1 MGKASRRKG
10 ADKKTARAARVPF
23 APRPFEGLPGET
35 GWVAMREILPAAT
48 ARLTF
53 SYDGGEHTARVAT
66 VLPLAWAGL
75 HRTDGERF
83 IATQSGAGSGDLSR
97 DLAAALIA
105 TVDTEP
111 GQPVVKTPPVTAETP
126 RLQDLLTGDAPEI
139 ELHDGFDFW
148 IEQDELDEAT
158 AASLEQA
165 NSAVTPTVP
174 LPSVQSA
181 YWCRIGERTYVRWVL
196 PHDEDEAT
204 AALARLHAAGNDALM
219 RGPREVSEER
229 SGGEL
234 RGVSEAGRLLGAFRT
249 CGLLVPVWEVDAAA
263 EPASYDGGMGELST
277 RFTEALESVR
287 SGDPLTDA
295 ERRARAGLVS
305 RQITIR

>member
-10 ADKKTARAARVPF
+10 ADKKSARASRVPF
-23 APRPFEGLPGET
+23 AARPFEGLPGET

-48 ARLTF
+48 ARISF
-53 SYDGGEHTARVAT
+53 SYDGAEHSATVAT

-83 IATQSGAGSGDLSR
+83 VATQSGAGSGDLSR
-97 DLAAALIA
+97 DLAAALLA

-111 GQPVVKTPPVTAETP
+111 GQPVVKTPTVTAETP
-126 RLQDLLTGDAPEI
+126 RLQDLLTGDAPELQ
-139 ELHDGFDFW
+139 LHDGFDFW

-165 NSAVTPTVP
+165 NAAVTPTVP
-174 LPSVQSA
+174 LSSAQSA

-204 AALARLHAAGNDALM
+204 AALARLHAGGNDAL
-219 RGPREVSEER
+219 G
-229 SGGEL
+229 
-234 RGVSEAGRLLGAFRT
+234 ADGRLLGAFRT
-249 CGLLVPVWEVDAAA
+249 CGLLVPVWEVDASA
-263 EPASYDGGMGELST
+263 EPASYDVGMGELAG
-277 RFTEALESVR
+277 RFEEALASVR
-287 SGDPLTDA
+287 AGEALTA
-295 ERRARAGLVS
+295 EERRARAGLVS

>member
-10 ADKKTARAARVPF
+10 APKQSVRASRVPF
-23 APRPFEGLPGET
+23 AVRPFEGLPGET

-53 SYDGGEHTARVAT
+53 SHDGVEHAARVAT

-75 HRTDGERF
+75 HRADGERF
-83 IATQSGAGSGDLSR
+83 IATQAGTGSGDLSR
-97 DLAAALIA
+97 DLAATLLA

-126 RLQDLLTGDAPEI
+126 RLQDLLTGGAPELV
-139 ELHDGFDFW
+139 LHDGFDFW
-148 IEQDELDEAT
+148 IEQEKGGEAT
-158 AASLEQA
+158 DPVFAPRSVLEASLEQA
-165 NSAVTPTVP
+165 NAAVTPTVP
-174 LPSVQSA
+174 LTSVPSA
-181 YWCRIGERTYVRWVL
+181 YWCRLGERTYVRWVL
-196 PHDEDEAT
+196 PHGDDEAT
-204 AALARLHAAGNDALM
+204 AALARLHAAGNDAL
-219 RGPREVSEER
+219 GD
-229 SGGEL
+229 
-234 RGVSEAGRLLGAFRT
+234 GRLLGAFRA

-263 EPASYDGGMGELST
+263 EAASYDDSMGQLSV
-277 RFTEALESVR
+277 RFTEALESLR
-287 SGDPLTDA
+287 GGEALTDT